1 MRETNHYQKARKA
14 ALSMLSKRAMTEV
27 GMRTRLDA
35 KFSALTVDRVVS
47 FLKNE
52 GALDDEKFATMWIQQ
67 RLTDKPR
74 SRSLLRYELINKGV
88 ETSIVEEI
96 VKEIDDDAVAYTAGA
111 SQAKKLSGLD
121 FLYFRRKLWGFLNH
135 RGFNDDVS
143 INTIN
148 QLWKEH
154 GANQDEQTRGL

>member
-1 MRETNHYQKARKA
+1 
-14 ALSMLSKRAMTEV
+14 MTEI

-35 KFSALTVDRVVS
+35 KFSALTVDRVMS

-52 GALDDEKFATMWIQQ
+52 GVLDDEKFATMWIQQ
-67 RLTDKPR
+67 RLMDKPR
-74 SRSLLRYELINKGV
+74 SRSLLRYELMNKGI
-88 ETSIVEEI
+88 ETSIVEET
-96 VKEIDDDAVAYTAGA
+96 VKEIDDDAVAYAAGA
-111 SQAKKLSGLD
+111 SQAKKLRGLN
-121 FLYFRRKLWGFLNH
+121 FLYFRRKLWGFLKR

-143 INTIN
+143 INTIS